1 MTMLDMSR
9 RFIKYLLCQGG
20 RVKVNSDA
28 AMLGDGVVGV
38 GAVIRDAHR
47 VVLLAG
53 VRRFKA
59 RWLVG
64 LAEARATKFGVV
76 GGVGS
81 QVRL

>member
-1 MTMLDMSR
+1 M
-9 RFIKYLLCQGG
+9 
-20 RVKVNSDA
+20 KVNSDA

-59 RWLVG
+59 RWLV
-64 LAEARATKFGVV
+64 ETRATKFGMELARRFGYEDVEWEDDAYN
-76 GGVGS
+76 
-81 QVRL
+81 L